1 MERPTILIISQQPE
15 FVRTISSHWRQE
27 RKAPALLFND
37 VQPGRFDIAI
47 VGLDPISESLRRT
60 GAPIIHVSQVKTTSA
75 GVIAIPEFDG
85 WPDLVIAVAKQILEY
100 QAVAFELA
108 HLSETKSQLEGE
120 AALGR
125 YVLEMRHNLN
135 NAITSI
141 LGNSEL
147 MLMDAENIP
156 PSVRLQVETIRN
168 MGMRMN
174 EILQRFTSLQKEM
187 QLAEQQQSTK
197 ARAAST
203 AAK

>member
-1 MERPTILIISQQPE
+1 MERPTILIISEQPE
-15 FVRTISSHWRQE
+15 FIRAISTRWRQE

-37 VQPGRFDIAI
+37 VQPGRFDLAI
-47 VGLDPISESLRRT
+47 VGHDQISESLQRT
-60 GAPIIHVSQVKTTSA
+60 GAPIIHVSQTRDTSA
-75 GVIAIPEFDG
+75 AVLSIPEFDG

-100 QAVAFELA
+100 QALASELA
-108 HLSETKSQLEGE
+108 SLSESKSQLEGE

-147 MLMDAENIP
+147 MLMDAENVP

-187 QLAEQQQSTK
+187 LLGEQQRRRKT
-197 ARAAST
+197 RATSAGR
-203 AAK
+203 

>member
-15 FVRTISSHWRQE
+15 FVRTLSTRWRQE
-27 RKAPALLFND
+27 RKSPALLFND

-75 GVIAIPEFDG
+75 GVISIPEFDG

-100 QAVAFELA
+100 QALASELA
-108 HLSETKSQLEGE
+108 QLSETKSQLECE

-125 YVLEMRHNLN
+125 YILEMRHNLN

-147 MLMDAENIP
+147 MLMDAENVP

-187 QLAEQQQSTK
+187 QLAEQQKTRK
-197 ARAAST
+197 RAKG
-203 AAK
+203 AAAGI

>member
-15 FVRTISSHWRQE
+15 FVRTISSRWRQE

-37 VQPGRFDIAI
+37 IQPGRFDLAI

-75 GVIAIPEFDG
+75 GVISITEFDG

>member
-1 MERPTILIISQQPE
+1 MERPTILIISEQPE
-15 FVRTISSHWRQE
+15 FVRTISSRWRQE

-37 VQPGRFDIAI
+37 VKPGRFDLAI
-47 VGLDPISESLRRT
+47 VGLDQISELLRRT

-75 GVIAIPEFDG
+75 GVISIPEFDG

-100 QAVAFELA
+100 QALASELA

-147 MLMDAENIP
+147 MLMDAQNIP

-187 QLAEQQQSTK
+187 QLAEQQKTRK
-197 ARAAST
+197 HAKGAA
-203 AAK
+203 AGI

>member
-15 FVRTISSHWRQE
+15 FVRTISSRWRQE

-37 VQPGRFDIAI
+37 IQPGRFDIAI

-75 GVIAIPEFDG
+75 GVISIPDFNG
-85 WPDLVIAVAKQILEY
+85 WPDLVIAVAKQILEC
-100 QAVAFELA
+100 QALASELA

-147 MLMDAENIP
+147 MLMDAQNIP